1 MLLFPISCDDDDG
14 EDDGLVW
21 SLGWMVVWGGTE
33 AKQRLPR
40 ASGVAFDPGYLTVFE
55 SRDFSKPH

>member
-1 MLLFPISCDDDDG
+1 MMMMVKMMDLFGALDG
-14 EDDGLVW
+14 WW
-21 SLGWMVVWGGTE
+21 SGEGQKPSRGF
-33 AKQRLPR
+33 PR